1 MQMTST
7 LLRLL
12 GAYASS
18 LLLLGALLQPQ
29 PVQASADHGKHGSHG
44 QAAQGPAGSAEM
56 TDGEVRKVDREGAKL
71 TLRHAAIK
79 SLDMPSMT
87 MVFHVRDKATLERLK
102 VGDKVRFKVVNDG
115 GKFTVTEIELVQ

>member
-7 LLRLL
+7 PLRLL
-12 GAYASS
+12 GACAGS

-29 PVQASADHGKHGSHG
+29 PVQASADHGKHGGHG
-44 QAAQGPAGSAEM
+44 QTAQGPAGSAEM

-87 MVFHVRDKATLERLK
+87 MVFNVRDKATLERLK
-102 VGDKVRFKVVNDG
+102 VGDKVRFRVVNDG
-115 GKFTVTEIELVQ
+115 GKFTVTDIELVQ